1 MKFIKI
7 FEEFTE
13 DIEIKQSEYDN
24 AVKSLINGQHKLI
37 SKENISTLNKSLTVS
52 LGNRYKIEDKNYDII
67 NPGSEHSVPML
78 SVTPINS
85 GRLEYYKN
93 ISIILCNDLYY
104 VKAIVRN
111 GDSKFY
117 KFNKLG
123 DIIKLIS

>member
-1 MKFIKI
+1 
-7 FEEFTE
+7 
-13 DIEIKQSEYDN
+13 
-24 AVKSLINGQHKLI
+24 
-37 SKENISTLNKSLTVS
+37 
-52 LGNRYKIEDKNYDII
+52 
-67 NPGSEHSVPML
+67 ML